1 MRTVFTRFKP
11 SIVSLALA
19 ATIAIPAWAA
29 EVPREVKSEFRQNVV
44 RRDRLVRELHSL
56 DQKAADAVAGGKTP
70 NTTHAKQIELQD
82 QIDLIQ
88 LRIETMAMR
97 WNMDIPPQPA
107 PDSAQMDDS
116 VVTAQRI
123 EGAFVEGRS
132 RTDRALQDRCL
143 QMLGTI
149 DYDTFLARA
158 E

>member
-1 MRTVFTRFKP
+1 MLPRIKL
-11 SIVSLALA
+11 SAASLALA
-19 ATIAIPAWAA
+19 ALIAVPAWSA

-70 NTTHAKQIELQD
+70 NATHAQQIELQD

-97 WNMDIPPQPA
+97 WNLDIPPQPT
-107 PDSAQMDDS
+107 PGSAQMDEGA
-116 VVTAQRI
+116 VTAQRI
-123 EGAFVEGRS
+123 EGAFAEGRG
-132 RTDRALQDRCL
+132 RTDRALQERCL
-143 QMLGTI
+143 RMLGSI

>member
-1 MRTVFTRFKP
+1 
-11 SIVSLALA
+11 
-19 ATIAIPAWAA
+19 
-29 EVPREVKSEFRQNVV
+29 
-44 RRDRLVRELHSL
+44 
-56 DQKAADAVAGGKTP
+56 
-70 NTTHAKQIELQD
+70 
-82 QIDLIQ
+82 
-88 LRIETMAMR
+88 
-97 WNMDIPPQPA
+97 
-107 PDSAQMDDS
+107 MDDS